1 MKQKNAN
8 ESLNVLKGIA
18 SLLVVL
24 IHAPLAGPFGQY
36 IIAVARSG
44 VALFFLLS
52 GYYMCSDDFSVT
64 RVRAKRKL
72 LHICNLALWANL
84 FYLIWGVFVRY
95 VGTGVSS
102 VREWFQHLLQPYTLV
117 RIFVF
122 HEDVLAGHLWLLN
135 ALIVCYLLVLLC
147 GNLIR
152 RNFMLLL
159 SISLLFINFFLMNLF
174 PHISG
179 NEIAMVVCR
188 NGWFY
193 GIPVFLLGV
202 HLRKIIYCGIHP
214 KVWLLKAV
222 GMVSFILIGIERLL
236 VGYSQLYFGNMLLLV
251 SFFLLCI
258 NNPTVFNLRWLQKI
272 GDTYST
278 DLYIKS
284 VPFGR

>member
-1 MKQKNAN
+1 
-8 ESLNVLKGIA
+8 
-18 SLLVVL
+18 
-24 IHAPLAGPFGQY
+24 
-36 IIAVARSG
+36 
-44 VALFFLLS
+44 
-52 GYYMCSDDFSVT
+52 
-64 RVRAKRKL
+64 
-72 LHICNLALWANL
+72 
-84 FYLIWGVFVRY
+84 
-95 VGTGVSS
+95 
-102 VREWFQHLLQPYTLV
+102 
-117 RIFVF
+117 
-122 HEDVLAGHLWLLN
+122 
-135 ALIVCYLLVLLC
+135 
-147 GNLIR
+147 
-152 RNFMLLL
+152 
-159 SISLLFINFFLMNLF
+159 MNLF

-272 GDTYST
+272 VDTYST
-278 DLYIKS
+278 DLYIIHWAVINLCDKILRVFRLDDNMGLLALMVMPLS
-284 VPFGR
+284 LLSTVFLRFVRRQIFKNMKRGAVL

>member
-102 VREWFQHLLQPYTLV
+102 VREWSFVAFKCIDCLLFTGIIVWKSNSQKFYAF
-117 RIFVF
+117 IEHKSFV
-122 HEDVLAGHLWLLN
+122 
-135 ALIVCYLLVLLC
+135 YQ
-147 GNLIR
+147 
-152 RNFMLLL
+152 LL
-159 SISLLFINFFLMNLF
+159 SYEF
-174 PHISG
+174 
-179 NEIAMVVCR
+179 
-188 NGWFY
+188 
-193 GIPVFLLGV
+193 
-202 HLRKIIYCGIHP
+202 
-214 KVWLLKAV
+214 
-222 GMVSFILIGIERLL
+222 VS
-236 VGYSQLYFGNMLLLV
+236 
-251 SFFLLCI
+251 
-258 NNPTVFNLRWLQKI
+258 P
-272 GDTYST
+272 
-278 DLYIKS
+278 YIWK
-284 VPFGR
+284 